1 MKSLYVGKKRA
12 LVFPAMCDG
21 YLRIDYSDQVAGQA
35 HGIFGHD
42 DSFTIEAVIT
52 PYDLNGSGYKL
63 AATNNPAGVSG
74 VVDSK
79 KTFPNVQDYNTTEA
93 QFQDYKYSP
102 DTTRITSAM
111 SLFHSPKVKLELLNS
126 TTTTHNQPA
135 EYKIRFSVYANGLD
149 TLTSDVIISPRVLS
163 TGTIDFT
170 APGAGSTTAN
180 TYHLGDDEVLYQSTT
195 FSPNSHTD
203 GTNSFTTSGTE
214 NDQFWVGEELFTRS
228 GQTFTSI
235 GTVSAVDGSS
245 VTLSGTV
252 SPSINGTALYTHGY
266 REAPYLLTSCHI
278 AAAYDAGNGNM
289 RIYYDGKLLTKK
301 IHSTAGTFAFDEED
315 LYIGQDPDTGVATQF
330 FGEIHEFA
338 VLGTYKTEYNSIF
351 TLAPNYRDVLLYY
364 RFEEVDL

>member
-12 LVFPAMCDG
+12 LIFPAMCDG

-52 PYDLNGSGYKL
+52 PYDLNGSGYKVTD
-63 AATNNPAGVSG
+63 ADNPAGESG
-74 VVDSK
+74 VVDSV

-93 QFQDYKYSP
+93 QFQDYLYSR
-102 DTTRITSAM
+102 DIIRMSSAM

-149 TLTSDVIISPRVLS
+149 TLTSDVIISPRILS
-163 TGTIDFT
+163 TGTTAFT
-170 APGAGSTTAN
+170 QVESGATVQHAYDSSNDEIKYHQTTVPVASHVDGAN
-180 TYHLGDDEVLYQSTT
+180 AFAV
-195 FSPNSHTD
+195 
-203 GTNSFTTSGTE
+203 SGTSSHYHY
-214 NDQFWVGEELFTRS
+214 VGQKLYRLT
-228 GQTFTSI
+228 GTTFTSI
-235 GTVSAVDGSS
+235 GEVTAVLGSN
-245 VTLSGTV
+245 VTLSETV
-252 SPSINGTALYTHGY
+252 TPSLAGAVIYTDTY

-278 AAAYDAGNGNM
+278 AAAYDAGNGSM

-315 LYIGQDPDTGVATQF
+315 LYIGQDPDTGVTTQF
-330 FGEIHEFA
+330 FGEIHEFS
-338 VLGTYKTEYNSIF
+338 VLGIYKTEYNSIF